1 MYYCHLFADTAET
14 NLQLNN
20 WNEQDGKVARHWQ
33 PPEKLE
39 KKPTIKNVGNCEN
52 YENAKLE
59 VYKM

>member
-39 KKPTIKNVGNCEN
+39 KKTHNKKRG
-52 YENAKLE
+52 KLW
-59 VYKM
+59 KLWKRKTWSI